1 MSDNAL
7 GVWRAEWPDGLS
19 QTINV
24 ERHPDREYIAR
35 PKQGSFAIGRT
46 ARQAV
51 ATFFDHDPP
60 SALHAPDEASEA
72 ETAAFQRGVEAMR
85 AAAVRT
91 VDDRVRDRS
100 EATEK
105 SMDSH
110 DYGCASCQAAARD
123 EAKYIATKLRA
134 MVIDAKAAP

>member
-24 ERHPDREYIAR
+24 ERHVDGEFIAR
-35 PKQGSFAIGRT
+35 AGNSFAIGRT
-46 ARQAV
+46 ARAAV
-51 ATFFDHDPP
+51 EAFVDHEPCV
-60 SALHAPDEASEA
+60 LHSPDETSE
-72 ETAAFQRGVEAMR
+72 FQRGVAAMR
-85 AAAVRT
+85 AAAVRA

-105 SMDSH
+105 SMDRH

-134 MVIDAKAAP
+134 LVIDPKAAP